1 MRQIISRN
9 FYYFAKIA
17 HNVKIKNYP
26 YFFKYCY
33 FKSLKEIGQANE
45 YLADFPILKPLA
57 TVIHDRKIYRDVLA
71 DGKGVIEANNAK
83 ASNEFK
89 ALMQELSL

>member
-1 MRQIISRN
+1 M
-9 FYYFAKIA
+9 
-17 HNVKIKNYP
+17 
-26 YFFKYCY
+26 
-33 FKSLKEIGQANE
+33 
-45 YLADFPILKPLA
+45 LKPLS